1 MIHLHRYNGTQQKFH
16 GKSHK
21 PRTDKTIQPVLY
33 PLPQCHEIGNNRK
46 VPRGRTI
53 GTRRSVN
60 DGPDTQSHQIPTGY
74 SSGKRN
80 QNGNRQIGGNQN
92 IPDKAIGR
100 ETPWR
105 IGRRSSGLARMLDTS
120 LICQTMREIVK
131 QLEGGDQLTMAVVLV
146 RSAARR

>member
-1 MIHLHRYNGTQQKFH
+1 MMR
-16 GKSHK
+16 
-21 PRTDKTIQPVLY
+21 DA
-33 PLPQCHEIGNNRK
+33 
-46 VPRGRTI
+46 
-53 GTRRSVN
+53 
-60 DGPDTQSHQIPTGY
+60 
-74 SSGKRN
+74 
-80 QNGNRQIGGNQN
+80 
-92 IPDKAIGR
+92 DKAIGR